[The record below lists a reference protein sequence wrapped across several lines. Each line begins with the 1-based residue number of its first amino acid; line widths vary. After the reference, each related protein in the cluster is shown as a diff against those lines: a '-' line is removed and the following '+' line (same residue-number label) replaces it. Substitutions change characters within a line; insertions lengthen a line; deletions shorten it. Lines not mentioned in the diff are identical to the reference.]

1 MRWHKGDWFLYVTVI
16 TAIVVLIAQYF
27 GHDQTTIDR
36 ILVRLGGAL
45 LGLTVYLVLIKLNPP
60 PKP

>member
-1 MRWHKGDWFLYVTVI
+1 VRWHKGDWFLYVTVI